1 MLKTW
6 RNTKNVCLFD
16 YVFISPIFPFILEE
30 DSKFKK
36 GAQALGNP
44 HWPLL
49 ASHRPKRGC
58 KSRISAQVRVLL
70 DLLVTQADRI
80 RDLPK
85 KGSVHKG

>member
-6 RNTKNVCLFD
+6 RNTKNVYLFD

-44 HWPLL
+44 HCGPYWL
-49 ASHRPKRGC
+49 HIG
-58 KSRISAQVRVLL
+58 Q
-70 DLLVTQADRI
+70 
-80 RDLPK
+80 
-85 KGSVHKG
+85 KGAAKAECQLK